1 MIDVEPLKPIKTSL
15 YFCDSKF
22 HVEALL
28 AQLGQADKYGFIVM
42 DGNGALF
49 GTLCG
54 SEKVVLH
61 RMSVELPN
69 KHGRGGQSALRFAR
83 LRLEKRHNY
92 VTKVAEAAAQT
103 FLAHNRLAVKGLV
116 LAGAADLKHQL
127 LKADRFDP
135 RLAAHVVAV
144 VDVAYGGESGFN
156 EALALAAPV
165 LASSRLVQERAAL
178 KGYFEEVARDS
189 GLASVGRE
197 ETQRALEAG
206 AVQRL
211 LVWHALPLLRL
222 RLRHPSTGEEKVVL
236 RARPDVPRS
245 CGAPR
250 RADKQ
255 RAAEHA
261 EQAGME
267 ELERVDFVEW
277 VTVNRRAL
285 GVDVELVSDASVEG
299 AQFARGFGGLG
310 ALLRYPCPLPAA
322 PEYDAPR
329 EDRDACGSESE
340 SEYGSDEEAGV
351 DFM

>member
-135 RLAAHVVAV
+135 RLAAHVPPPPLHPAHSRSRARSSLALRSFLALLAVPRMQLVTWCGVCDTWCVCVCGCVGGQVVAV

-165 LASSRLVQERAAL
+165 LASSRLVL
-178 KGYFEEVARDS
+178 P
-189 GLASVGRE
+189 
-197 ETQRALEAG
+197 
-206 AVQRL
+206 
-211 LVWHALPLLRL
+211 PLLSRL
-222 RLRHPSTGEEKVVL
+222 FPAPSSPSPHLPT
-236 RARPDVPRS
+236 PSSPS
-245 CGAPR
+245 C
-250 RADKQ
+250 
-255 RAAEHA
+255 
-261 EQAGME
+261 
-267 ELERVDFVEW
+267 F
-277 VTVNRRAL
+277 
-285 GVDVELVSDASVEG
+285 
-299 AQFARGFGGLG
+299 
-310 ALLRYPCPLPAA
+310 
-322 PEYDAPR
+322 
-329 EDRDACGSESE
+329 
-340 SEYGSDEEAGV
+340 
-351 DFM
+351 